1 LDKFERTT
9 KLRHFGRVVPIVLA
23 TLGLGAVAIW
33 GFLEGRDELAREAER
48 EQPVKSPQR
57 ISMEGGETV
66 ITLDA
71 AAQGQSGLQTATLQQ
86 TQYHEQLRAYA
97 AVLDLQPL
105 VDLNNSY
112 ALAKAQLKSARA
124 KLDASSAEFEREDRL
139 FKTQTSVVTL
149 DKLQAA
155 EATFHTDE
163 AALASAEAQLR
174 AVTET
179 AEHTWGPVLGRSLAE
194 EDPMF
199 ARLIQRQDYL
209 VQVTLPSGVPIT
221 APPAIAAIQLENGA
235 QKEVHFISPATK
247 TNPSIQGVS
256 LLYTVAASSDV
267 LPGMNVLALVPVDST
282 IEGVVVPGPAI
293 VWWQG
298 HAWVYVRTG
307 PSTFARRAIATDYPL
322 PQGGYLVR
330 TLTSGTEV
338 VVQGAQMLLSE
349 EFRAQV
355 QAGEEGEQK

>member
-1 LDKFERTT
+1 MDIESKT
-9 KLRHFGRVVPIVLA
+9 KMRRLKRAALIVLVS
-23 TLGLGAVAIW
+23 LGLGAVAIW
-33 GFLEGRDELAREAER
+33 SFIKGREELAQEAER
-48 EQPVKSPQR
+48 ERPVKAPQR
-57 ISMEGGETV
+57 TSLEGGEPV

-71 AAQGQSGLQTATLQQ
+71 AAQEQSGLRTVALQQ

-97 AVLDLQPL
+97 TVLDLQPL
-105 VDLNNSY
+105 VDLDNNY
-112 ALAKAQLKSARA
+112 ALARAQLKSAQA
-124 KLDASSAEFEREDRL
+124 KLDASSAEFEREEKL

-163 AALASAEAQLR
+163 AALASAGAQLR

-209 VQVTLPSGVPIT
+209 VQVTLPPGVLVTTPPTT
-221 APPAIAAIQLENGA
+221 ATIQLENGP

-256 LLYTVAASSDV
+256 LLYTVAASGDV

-282 IEGVVVPGPAI
+282 IEGILVPGPAI

-355 QAGEEGEQK
+355 QVGEGEQK